1 MIRIR
6 SEEKRGKEF
15 TRAPD
20 ISLLSKKSFPER
32 KEKKRKEKK
41 RKRNEISQKILL
53 SSDEIPEVEERVPPP
68 PLGDEGAEQ

>member
-20 ISLLSKKSFPER
+20 ISLLSKKSFPE
-32 KEKKRKEKK
+32 RKEKK